1 METSRNT
8 NTLAEDSPCA
18 TITAGRICLGV
29 FAARLYTKLTR
40 LLADE
45 KLEPAQHKQLHIWIC
60 DYIKLSGSM
69 LHEMGAELK
78 LVAEYK
84 PSNIPL
90 YMQLISAHHEQLAY
104 VSLSFAKKIDQLQ
117 SNPLFSAA
125 DEQLSHLWL
134 GDYNKLVVAMQR
146 VRSKER
152 QILAQLRAAS
162 AAAKREAVVKV
173 EKPGQ
178 AQAGYTLQ
186 TPGAAPAG
194 QQLHVN
200 KAARADVGVGG
211 GG

>member
-1 METSRNT
+1 
-8 NTLAEDSPCA
+8 
-18 TITAGRICLGV
+18 
-29 FAARLYTKLTR
+29 
-40 LLADE
+40 
-45 KLEPAQHKQLHIWIC
+45 
-60 DYIKLSGSM
+60 
-69 LHEMGAELK
+69 
-78 LVAEYK
+78 
-84 PSNIPL
+84 
-90 YMQLISAHHEQLAY
+90 
-104 VSLSFAKKIDQLQ
+104 
-117 SNPLFSAA
+117 
-125 DEQLSHLWL
+125 
-134 GDYNKLVVAMQR
+134 MQR